1 MKHRYVIYSNV
12 RNTEVV
18 FERVLLDIFINVSAS
33 GLVLGS
39 LGNFFCV
46 QIFDI
51 LKFSL
56 KKVKKKCPDFLKN
69 F

>member
-1 MKHRYVIYSNV
+1 MVRVKHRYVMYSNV

-39 LGNFFCV
+39 LGNFFV
-46 QIFDI
+46 F
-51 LKFSL
+51 KFL
-56 KKVKKKCPDFLKN
+56 TF
-69 F
+69 